1 MMNEPLHSHL
11 ALQRS
16 MLSVCDACG
25 DFIEY
30 WGFKAIHGRIWAYLA
45 ISSRPRSQKE
55 IAEALS
61 MSKGSISIAVNELL
75 EYGLVKPSA
84 DYRHAPY
91 EAIMDVW
98 PIISGVLREREW
110 MLLETARITLEGAL
124 TELER
129 AQGEITKEQEYGST
143 EQRHSPQVNL
153 ETSFNADRIR
163 ILLQMTEWAQSIL
176 KLIINARIPKA
187 PERWGAWMGRE
198 TVLLRLGWGESRNSF
213 VHIFILTTFD
223 H

>member
-1 MMNEPLHSHL
+1 MSEPSHPHL

-45 ISSRPRSQKE
+45 ISSQPRSQKE
-55 IAEALS
+55 LAEALG
-61 MSKGSISIAVNELL
+61 MSKGSISIAINELTD
-75 EYGLVKPSA
+75 YGLVKPSA

-91 EAIMDVW
+91 EAVMDVW

-110 MLLETARITLEGAL
+110 MLLETARLTLEGAL

-129 AQGEITKEQEYGST
+129 VQVAATRLRGGATPEQKNSLSG
-143 EQRHSPQVNL
+143 HSGLQ
-153 ETSFNADRIR
+153 FNAGRVR

-176 KLIINARIPKA
+176 KLIINARIPRA
-187 PERWGAWMGRE
+187 PERWGAWMGRA
-198 TVLLRLGWGESRNSF
+198 VKWSHSLKGLLGNSEESP
-213 VHIFILTTFD
+213 
-223 H
+223 